1 MLIQT
6 SQEGWEHLVEMV
18 VTALMEPM
26 VPMQETFITVHE
38 SDLDTLACVFWDL
51 NGGRGGLSGTHGQP
65 GEGGI
70 GGHGENGGRCN
81 RYGDRTYTVTR
92 GADAPGPQ
100 GPPGIPPATY
110 LSGGEGGKQGSS
122 QIRVIK
128 SDLTEATFPK
138 RYMLKVGFLP
148 GRMSQMAQT
157 VILAL

>member
-1 MLIQT
+1 MEAEAVLVGPTVNQEKVELEVMVKMGADGMLT
-6 SQEGWEHLVEMV
+6 DDYYLHLSIRNIIDDE
-18 VTALMEPM
+18 
-26 VPMQETFITVHE
+26 I
-38 SDLDTLACVFWDL
+38 S
-51 NGGRGGLSGTHGQP
+51 
-65 GEGGI
+65 
-70 GGHGENGGRCN
+70 N